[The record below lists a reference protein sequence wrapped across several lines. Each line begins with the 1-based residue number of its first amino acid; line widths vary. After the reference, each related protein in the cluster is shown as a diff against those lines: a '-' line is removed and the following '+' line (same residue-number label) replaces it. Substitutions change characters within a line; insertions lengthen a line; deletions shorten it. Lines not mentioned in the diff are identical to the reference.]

1 MKTRYSSVAYI
12 FTQYTSKSNPLNYL
26 FSIKGNLMWKKTTL
40 HFDPW
45 INQYCISK
53 FSYNVERVKLSKTV
67 TEKEFAYYIML
78 QSVPGINQ
86 SWAMRMKLLAQGN
99 NSYLSY
105 KSDMLTIALTPPLV
119 SYDIYMKCWKSLWK
133 KAQNCSWIVFSHSLD
148 QLSKELLPYHPHWV
162 SCYLKATFLQVS

>member
-12 FTQYTSKSNPLNYL
+12 FSQYTSKSNPLNHF

-53 FSYNVERVKLSKTV
+53 FSYNIERVKLSKTV

-86 SWAMRMKLLAQGN
+86 SWAMRVKLLAQGN
-99 NSYLSY
+99 NSYFGY
-105 KSDMLTIALTPPLV
+105 KSDMLTIAVTPPLV

-133 KAQNCSWIVFSHSLD
+133 KGSKLLLNSCFTLLISSPKNCYPTIHIEFPVI
-148 QLSKELLPYHPHWV
+148 
-162 SCYLKATFLQVS
+162 